1 MRYLTEPKNW
11 VLYLCETQPARLV
24 VFVHGFRGQAVG
36 SWQHFPDGGAERDW
50 WQQSDLLFVDYP
62 SSKDNPQATAGRL
75 RRHLPDFYPD
85 LPTQLL
91 EVGRV
96 RVREAAD
103 TPYEEL
109 LLVGHSLG
117 GVIVRRALCETAEA
131 WLDDLKT
138 NPSAPKPRLLD
149 AQVRLFSPAS
159 AGFRAAGFLG
169 MVQASSFWKAV
180 NMQLRRSSAYTEL
193 QPHSDFLSKTQERTE
208 ALVTDSG
215 SEFGSLK
222 AHIAWANPDNVV
234 LPERYET
241 DHKPDEPVDGTTH
254 SSVCKP
260 TVRYE
265 LPWTFVETGRIR

>member
-1 MRYLTEPKNW
+1 M
-11 VLYLCETQPARLV
+11 LYLCERQPVRLV

-36 SWQHFPDGGAERDW
+36 SWQHFPDAGEAHDW
-50 WQQSDLLFVDYP
+50 WQQSDLLFVGYP
-62 SSKDNPQATAGRL
+62 SSRDNPQATAGRL
-75 RRHLPDFYPD
+75 RRYLPDFYPD

-91 EVGRV
+91 EVSGAQV
-96 RVREAAD
+96 RQTAD
-103 TPYEEL
+103 APYREL

-117 GVIVRRALCETAEA
+117 GVIVRRALCEIAEA
-131 WLDDLKT
+131 WLEELKT

-169 MVQASSFWKAV
+169 MVQASSFWRAV

-193 QPHSDFLSKTQERTE
+193 QPRSPFLAKTQERTE
-208 ALVTDSG
+208 VLVANSD
-215 SEFGSLK
+215 SEFSSLK
-222 AHIAWANPDNVV
+222 AHIVWANPDNVV
-234 LPERYET
+234 LTERYES

-260 TVRYE
+260 TVGYD
-265 LPWTFVETGRIR
+265 LPWMFVETGKIR